1 MKKNT
6 TKRGFTLI
14 ELMTVIIILGILAT
28 VLIVKVPDIIDNARR
43 KAAKTEMQAVST
55 SAKAFYND
63 FKYYPY
69 SWECYVMCP
78 EITDQVYDNS
88 NANQAISAIETDWT
102 NDTLKDKYKGSPYI
116 EGDMEEF
123 SKGPWGDEYERVY
136 IKEADVESK
145 KRYGLA
151 LKCKTIVDKPDA
163 EFDGIVFLRVDGT
176 KR

>member
-1 MKKNT
+1 MKSINKS
-6 TKRGFTLI
+6 RGFTLI

-43 KAAKTEMQAVST
+43 KAAKTEMQAIAT
-55 SAKAFYND
+55 AAKAFYND

-78 EITDQVYDNS
+78 ETTDQVWNNS
-88 NANQAISAIETDWT
+88 NENKAISEVESGWANADLT
-102 NDTLKDKYKGSPYI
+102 KKYKGSPYI

-123 SKGPWGDEYERVY
+123 SKDPWGDEYERVY
-136 IKEADVESK
+136 IAQADVESK

-151 LKCKTIVDKPDA
+151 LKTKTIVDKPDA
-163 EFDGIVFLRVDGT
+163 EFVGIVFLRVDGT